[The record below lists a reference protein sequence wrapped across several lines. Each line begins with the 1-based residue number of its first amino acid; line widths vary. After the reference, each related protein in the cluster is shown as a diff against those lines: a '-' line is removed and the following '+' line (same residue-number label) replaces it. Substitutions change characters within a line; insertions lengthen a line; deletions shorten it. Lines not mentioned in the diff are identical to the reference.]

1 MAHFKLSQSME
12 NRWTIVFIILAV
24 LFFIGSLKANTFL
37 INRCV
42 QDRVNDGKI
51 VSSWNPNAPMG
62 VL

>member
-1 MAHFKLSQSME
+1 ME

-37 INRCV
+37 INRCF

-51 VSSWNPNAPMG
+51 ASSWNPNAPMG